1 MLIRDEDENAE
12 EAAGLGRVEVS
23 VEEDEKADG
32 GAAVFPKP
40 VNINGGMVPTEGTFF
55 SAVLELPPK
64 LKAEDFEAA
73 PAAGK
78 GKGFFSAGAVL
89 MLPNVPPVEGAGFGF
104 TVSTDAA
111 FFWSLSFSSAAF
123 IASLKLEA

>member
-23 VEEDEKADG
+23 VDEDEKADG

-40 VNINGGMVPTEGTFF
+40 VNINGGTDPTEGTLFP
-55 SAVLELPPK
+55 AVLELPPK
-64 LKAEDFEAA
+64 LKAAGFEAV

-78 GKGFFSAGAVL
+78 GKRFFSAEVVL
-89 MLPNVPPVEGAGFGF
+89 MLPNVPPEDGAGFGI

-111 FFWSLSFSSAAF
+111 FFWSLPFSSAAS